1 MKEILQ
7 AVLALPDLP
16 PSDNQ
21 FQSAYSRMSQRILE
35 WNKTIAKTWSKITP
49 DILGNDE
56 LLALTVELLPNDRKQ
71 LSQLKAQ
78 LERAM
83 DSELAD
89 EIGFTITNFY
99 CAVLFKLEAKNGK
112 PAAEEK
118 KLYNN
123 IALTIKILNEQEQ
136 LITQLKQL
144 FGTHKRYLMGLI
156 KEKWKSNYQLSSID
170 FQNKY
175 ADMNGNADIVF
186 ISDFQK
192 SLPPS
197 TGKEDEKLVTMLEK
211 FIIISDIYHT
221 LEKENMDYAHKLEEF
236 GAKLSQ
242 HIKLLQTNTDE
253 KGASFLETISVHFP
267 YASHLKAARTYIGY
281 DRFSYFF
288 TWQTKEDK
296 FAKNIAGIAEKIG
309 YQSTE
314 PTNKPR

>member
-123 IALTIKILNEQEQ
+123 IALTIKLLHEQEQ
-136 LITQLKQL
+136 LIVQLKKL
-144 FGTHKRYLMGLI
+144 FDAHKQYILGLI
-156 KEKWKSNYQLSSID
+156 RDKWKSRHQLSSVD
-170 FQNKY
+170 YQQKY
-175 ADMNGNADIVF
+175 PNTNDVSDMSF

-192 SLPPS
+192 CLS
-197 TGKEDEKLVTMLEK
+197 TEKEDEKVAELMQRYL
-211 FIIISDIYHT
+211 IIKDIFHT
-221 LEKENMDYAHKLEEF
+221 LDRESMDHFHKLEEF
-236 GAKLSQ
+236 TAKLNQ
-242 HIKLLQTNTDE
+242 HTELLQSNVDDE
-253 KGASFLETISVHFP
+253 TLALVATLTPYLPRIHYLKTAGNYVGFDRLLNFFSWPSKDKKFIS
-267 YASHLKAARTYIGY
+267 SLNQLQQLTEKAI
-281 DRFSYFF
+281 
-288 TWQTKEDK
+288 
-296 FAKNIAGIAEKIG
+296 I
-309 YQSTE
+309 
-314 PTNKPR
+314 KPS